1 MTILYQTKMCSSD
14 RDEIDRIPS
23 RDRATNWDVAGFVFS
38 IFSHIADVFFDC
50 NVAYRYYASKHLS
63 YFFATLSFIIIPAII
78 NTAFSVRMYVLD
90 HENVN
95 RGSNLTKK
103 FTRKRL
109 CIIFILI
116 FQLAPILRYFDA
128 LKYALKS
135 QKAEKNKDV
144 ENQRK
149 YYEMMA
155 KEDSDVALLRVLECF
170 LEAAPQLILQLAI
183 IFHSKGKE
191 MEGDTF
197 TIIHQLLSIGSSF
210 VSMAWSMASYQRLL
224 RVSLR
229 TKNNISWSGTIVQF
243 MWHFLVTVSRILC
256 ISVIASIYPTE
267 TIVVIIGHWFV
278 MTLWLACTSAKN
290 NFCDHNSLYD
300 FLFYCILGAV
310 YIFTHV
316 VLVEGRTFLKYVIFY
331 CVLFA
336 ENTIAN
342 VVWIIS
348 ADEAVR
354 EKVYYLPII
363 LLNVIPFFLGIVFM
377 VLYYK
382 VFHPS
387 LSTGYNRQQ
396 AAAAVAAT
404 T

>member
-354 EKVYYLPII
+354 EKSPVENEENLVGRIQVAIEDISNTP
-363 LLNVIPFFLGIVFM
+363 NVFR
-377 VLYYK
+377 K
-382 VFHPS
+382 VR
-387 LSTGYNRQQ
+387 LSMLSQDLCKRRSWTI
-396 AAAAVAAT
+396 
-404 T
+404 